1 MSTRRT
7 RLHWP
12 GSTSSCRT
20 GWGGS
25 AATGRVL
32 ASRGGRWHAQ
42 ARLALR
48 EDLYRSLRDLT
59 IDVTRHGIDGAH
71 ATSTIRDF
79 EAYNRPR
86 LDRAKRTLD
95 EFLDS
100 AEPDLAV
107 LSVASA
113 QLRRLHR

>member
-1 MSTRRT
+1 
-7 RLHWP
+7 
-12 GSTSSCRT
+12 
-20 GWGGS
+20 
-25 AATGRVL
+25 
-32 ASRGGRWHAQ
+32 
-42 ARLALR
+42 
-48 EDLYRSLRDLT
+48 LT
-59 IDVTRHGIDGAH
+59 IDVTKHGIEGAQ
-71 ATSTIRDF
+71 AACTIRDF

-95 EFLDS
+95 EFLDA